1 MLADS
6 HPPDGFDQR
15 MTGIPGVDEQT
26 SLSKGAFGYCSSVA
40 QKNTK
45 KMSESQKEQVKRS
58 PLKETKLIG

>member
-26 SLSKGAFGYCSSVA
+26 SLSKGAFGYRSSVA

-45 KMSESQKEQVKRS
+45 KMSESQKE
-58 PLKETKLIG
+58 

>member
-26 SLSKGAFGYCSSVA
+26 SLSKGAFGYRSSVA

-45 KMSESQKEQVKRS
+45 KYQKVRKSR
-58 PLKETKLIG
+58 